1 MDALRD
7 ALGSWRREPAHYL
20 PLARSSNASTVFD
33 FPPSSL
39 DDPEKRQRRRSRSGS
54 ASAGLAA
61 ARRRSASLD
70 DDSRDQSPSR
80 LVDADPSSPVD
91 HPHWSRRHRHVLAV
105 VLAIAAFAG
114 VYSLTTP
121 EVLEKARTTVGKG
134 WDRVTGGHFS
144 STASKESHY
153 FPSSDELPPGAS
165 TWEPACSP
173 STWSSGNWTPLDPPL
188 RPHTSIW
195 DASPDFHAGACAQ
208 NWHRGA
214 WYLGVVP
221 PGTEPGVEGE
231 AQADGQWPM
240 SGYRR
245 RAAGYR
251 WQAGSET
258 CQAEVEQPWL
268 AREGDEEDEGTVKL
282 LQDLVDRGA
291 WLIYGDSLSEQQ
303 FFSLSCALYPHVRA
317 VWPYPSMSEWRQV
330 KEEHLFLLPD
340 SPLVKSGKLRVPED
354 WDYDGSPLVS
364 HVRTDHGLAP
374 DELISLFETV
384 HAKSAPRAFTAL
396 YPNLTSLPPFSPPEA
411 LLTDVETFSPSLD
424 YTLQLFLRPS
434 QYRNISTSISP
445 SYAPSTTPPD
455 ALEIERQA
463 TRSGSYRA
471 LIFATGAH
479 FSARHFN
486 LPFKPEGGPNAQ
498 IEFFD
503 LALRELLN
511 RFARALE
518 SATEEERSGKEVV
531 VRPTTMGHDDCHDAE
546 GPLAEEDEKK
556 SSWWSWPDM
565 WRMNEHG
572 ANIVRDFNHP
582 LITWLDISRPTN
594 LRPDAHTNDDCLH
607 LSAGTGVV
615 EGWTHYMA
623 YWLRERAAWL
633 DQGR

>member
-1 MDALRD
+1 M
-7 ALGSWRREPAHYL
+7 
-20 PLARSSNASTVFD
+20 
-33 FPPSSL
+33 
-39 DDPEKRQRRRSRSGS
+39 
-54 ASAGLAA
+54 
-61 ARRRSASLD
+61 
-70 DDSRDQSPSR
+70 
-80 LVDADPSSPVD
+80 
-91 HPHWSRRHRHVLAV
+91 
-105 VLAIAAFAG
+105 
-114 VYSLTTP
+114 
-121 EVLEKARTTVGKG
+121 
-134 WDRVTGGHFS
+134 
-144 STASKESHY
+144 
-153 FPSSDELPPGAS
+153 
-165 TWEPACSP
+165 
-173 STWSSGNWTPLDPPL
+173 
-188 RPHTSIW
+188 
-195 DASPDFHAGACAQ
+195 
-208 NWHRGA
+208 
-214 WYLGVVP
+214 
-221 PGTEPGVEGE
+221 
-231 AQADGQWPM
+231 
-240 SGYRR
+240 
-245 RAAGYR
+245 
-251 WQAGSET
+251 
-258 CQAEVEQPWL
+258 
-268 AREGDEEDEGTVKL
+268 
-282 LQDLVDRGA
+282 
-291 WLIYGDSLSEQQ
+291 
-303 FFSLSCALYPHVRA
+303 
-317 VWPYPSMSEWRQV
+317 
-330 KEEHLFLLPD
+330 
-340 SPLVKSGKLRVPED
+340 
-354 WDYDGSPLVS
+354 
-364 HVRTDHGLAP
+364 
-374 DELISLFETV
+374 

-572 ANIVRDFNHP
+572 AVSLALPAPRLRPIHATTAQLTLLDAQNIVRDFNHP

-594 LRPDAHTNDDCLH
+594 LRPDAVRPVPSRLSPLMFSLTDGWHTAHQRRLPSPQRRNRRRRRLDALYGLLAAREGGLARPGAMNGALAVEETRNWGDAVFRVCSEALLAFLH
-607 LSAGTGVV
+607 LHRCDPDLRNPLWRLSSLATSFSLGVSLTAGCARFGGDRQC
-615 EGWTHYMA
+615 EMNG
-623 YWLRERAAWL
+623 REK
-633 DQGR
+633 GS